1 MLEDRELLPKDQILK
16 VKLLLSSQQ
25 RFERSCNDPQPLAH
39 GPETTRFCRKKAIES
54 TRTNIQEGHQQ

>member
-39 GPETTRFCRKKAIES
+39 EPRLPAFAEKRL
-54 TRTNIQEGHQQ
+54 